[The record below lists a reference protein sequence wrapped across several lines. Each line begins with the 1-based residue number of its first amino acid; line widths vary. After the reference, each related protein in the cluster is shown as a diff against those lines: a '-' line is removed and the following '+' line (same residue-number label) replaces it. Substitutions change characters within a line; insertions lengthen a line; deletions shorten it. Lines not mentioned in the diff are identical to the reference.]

1 MVQRALKICTSLAT
15 ALLDHINDRKLDV
28 FFELDEKIMGGITL
42 DKSMRILVI
51 VNDSENGSP
60 EDKMGIFIIHFLCP
74 SQMSDTDLDQY
85 TAALQVNQ
93 FLAI

>member
-1 MVQRALKICTSLAT
+1 MKICTSLAT
-15 ALLDHINDRKLDV
+15 ALLDHIKDRKLDV

-42 DKSMRILVI
+42 DKSILVI

-93 FLAI
+93 FLEI

>member
-1 MVQRALKICTSLAT
+1 MVQTALKICTSLPT
-15 ALLDHINDRKLDV
+15 ALLDHIKDRKLDV

-60 EDKMGIFIIHFLCP
+60 QYKMRLFIIYFICSP
-74 SQMSDTDLDQY
+74 QMSDTELDL
-85 TAALQVNQ
+85 
-93 FLAI
+93 

>member
-1 MVQRALKICTSLAT
+1 MKICTSLPT
-15 ALLDHINDRKLDV
+15 ALLDHIKDRKLDV

-42 DKSMRILVI
+42 DKSILVI

-60 EDKMGIFIIHFLCP
+60 QYKMRLFIIYFLCP
-74 SQMSDTDLDQY
+74 LQMSGAELDQY

-93 FLAI
+93 FLEI

>member
-42 DKSMRILVI
+42 DKSILVI

-85 TAALQVNQ
+85 TAALQVKQ